1 MDPAARDGE
10 GSGGRAAAA
19 PGRLVSPGFLLP
31 AAPAGGRGGHSS
43 GPHCP
48 PGPAPGARPPRP
60 AASLAAWPRSPAED
74 PRPGPD
80 EPWRRAED
88 PARPGARCGARAAGP
103 ERRGPGPAL
112 SRPRGRRPDAVR
124 APRAAPTADLGVGGR
139 LEGAKMALGLAP
151 RQGWWRSCSAGAI
164 FPGGVG
170 SALRG
175 CSAGPG
181 GGRAAARGPD
191 SVKGAGAAQPCPSPG
206 PQTPK
211 PRPPARSGQRLG
223 LRRLAPYRWRWRE
236 AVGWGRALQPL
247 GFPPAP
253 SSSPHV
259 SPVKIGG
266 EGFPSSPLWPE
277 TGRLC
282 LPRPDRGPG
291 HWGLSLVLFQ
301 LRVESNQVTKLQK
314 RVQGRVWFPVAWFSF
329 GALRFYFS
337 VSCVLKQPWRDI
349 YLVFKLWE
357 GDEFQ

>member
-1 MDPAARDGE
+1 M
-10 GSGGRAAAA
+10 GGRRRRPGGLFLLASSCPPLLRAAAA
-19 PGRLVSPGFLLP
+19 GTAWARTARPARLP
-31 AAPAGGRGGHSS
+31 ARA
-43 GPHCP
+43 
-48 PGPAPGARPPRP
+48 RP
-60 AASLAAWPRSPAED
+60 AASLATWPRSPSED

-88 PARPGARCGARAAGP
+88 PARPGALCGARAAGP

-112 SRPRGRRPDAVR
+112 FRPRGRGPDAVR
-124 APRAAPTADLGVGGR
+124 APRPAPTADLGVGGR

-164 FPGGVG
+164 FPGGAG

-223 LRRLAPYRWRWRE
+223 PRRLAPYRWRWRE

-247 GFPPAP
+247 GFP
-253 SSSPHV
+253 SPPPRARM
-259 SPVKIGG
+259 SPRSKLGVRGSRRLPYGLKLDGFVFLGPTGG
-266 EGFPSSPLWPE
+266 QGTGAFP
-277 TGRLC
+277 
-282 LPRPDRGPG
+282 
-291 HWGLSLVLFQ
+291 
-301 LRVESNQVTKLQK
+301 
-314 RVQGRVWFPVAWFSF
+314 
-329 GALRFYFS
+329 
-337 VSCVLKQPWRDI
+337 
-349 YLVFKLWE
+349 
-357 GDEFQ
+357 